1 MLKTL
6 LYINED
12 LASSIALRFTDYL
25 SRFVKLSLFIAHVE
39 EPDEKE
45 QVGTG
50 WVRRTWEDGVA
61 SSGKRLVDRM
71 LRTENISCPLA
82 GRPKIFVG
90 EMEKE
95 LLFELRNGLYKL
107 FIKGYLDSA
116 NPELFYDLISSPLC
130 AETSSPVLVVKN
142 LSLSKKCALLC
153 ADSVDPRVLV
163 EKTMEI
169 LGESSFEIDIVYF
182 KFQENNQVQIL
193 NNKEGGSNLRETES
207 LLAEAGKTV
216 AETTVLSGAPEQIG
230 DYLKDYA
237 LVAST
242 MPKRKSMHM
251 YVLAH
256 SLASV
261 LLVRDPAQKQQ

>member
-6 LYINED
+6 LYIDED

-25 SRFVKLSLFIAHVE
+25 NRFVPLTLFVTHVE

-61 SSGKRLVDRM
+61 SSGKRLIDRM
-71 LRTENISCPLA
+71 LRTENIDCPLA

-90 EMEKE
+90 DRDKKIIY
-95 LLFELRNGLYKL
+95 ELRNGLYKL
-107 FIKGYLDSA
+107 FIKGYLDSSD
-116 NPELFYDLISSPLC
+116 PEQFYELISSPLC
-130 AETSSPVLVVKN
+130 TETSCPVLVVKN

-153 ADSVDPRVLV
+153 ADSVDPKKLV
-163 EKTMEI
+163 EESMTI
-169 LGESSFEIDIVYF
+169 LGDSTFEFDIVYF
-182 KFQENNQVQIL
+182 KFKENDTLQIL
-193 NNKEGGSNLRETES
+193 EKQEGGSHLQETET
-207 LLAEAGKTV
+207 LLADAGKT
-216 AETTVLSGAPEQIG
+216 AEKVTVLSGTPEQVG
-230 DYLKDYA
+230 DFLKDYA

-242 MPKRKSMHM
+242 MPLRKSMRM
-251 YVLAH
+251 YTLAH

-261 LLVRDPAQKQQ
+261 LIVN

>member
-12 LASSIALRFTDYL
+12 LASSIALRFTHYL
-25 SRFVKLSLFIAHVE
+25 NKFVPISLYVTHVE

-61 SSGKRLVDRM
+61 SSGKRLIDRM
-71 LRTENISCPLA
+71 LRTENIDCPLA
-82 GRPKIFVG
+82 GRPKVFVG
-90 EMEKE
+90 DRDKE
-95 LLFELRNGLYKL
+95 ILYELRNGLYNL
-107 FIKGYLDSA
+107 YIEGYLDSA
-116 NPELFYDLISSPLC
+116 DPEKFYELISSPPC
-130 AETSSPVLVVKN
+130 TEPAAPVLIVKN

-153 ADSVDPRVLV
+153 ADSVDPKLLV
-163 EKTMEI
+163 EKSMAI
-169 LGESSFEIDIVYF
+169 LGESTFELDLVHF
-182 KFQENNQVQIL
+182 KFSENSKLSVL
-193 NNKEGGSNLRETES
+193 DHKEGGAVLNETEA

-216 AETTVLSGAPEQIG
+216 ENVSVVSGTPEQVG
-230 DYLKDYA
+230 EYLKEYA

-242 MPKRKSMHM
+242 LSSRKSMRM
-251 YVLAH
+251 YTLAH

-261 LLVRDPAQKQQ
+261 LLVH

>member
-6 LYINED
+6 LYIDED

-25 SRFVKLSLFIAHVE
+25 NRFIPLTLFVTHVE

-61 SSGKRLVDRM
+61 SSGKRLIDRM
-71 LRTENISCPLA
+71 LRTENIDCPLA

-90 EMEKE
+90 DRDKKIIY
-95 LLFELRNGLYKL
+95 ELRNGLYKL
-107 FIKGYLDSA
+107 FIKGYLDSSD
-116 NPELFYDLISSPLC
+116 PEQFYELLSSPLC
-130 AETSSPVLVVKN
+130 TETSCPVLVVKN

-153 ADSVDPRVLV
+153 ADSVDPKELV
-163 EKTMEI
+163 EKSMAI
-169 LGESSFEIDIVYF
+169 LGDSTFEFEIVYF
-182 KFQENNQVQIL
+182 KFKENETLRVLDNQ
-193 NNKEGGSNLRETES
+193 EGGAHLQETEE
-207 LLAEAGKTV
+207 LLANAGKTV
-216 AETTVLSGAPEQIG
+216 EKMTVLSGTPEQVG
-230 DYLKDYA
+230 DFLKDYA

-242 MPKRKSMHM
+242 MPSRKSMRM
-251 YVLAH
+251 YTLAH

-261 LLVRDPAQKQQ
+261 LIVH